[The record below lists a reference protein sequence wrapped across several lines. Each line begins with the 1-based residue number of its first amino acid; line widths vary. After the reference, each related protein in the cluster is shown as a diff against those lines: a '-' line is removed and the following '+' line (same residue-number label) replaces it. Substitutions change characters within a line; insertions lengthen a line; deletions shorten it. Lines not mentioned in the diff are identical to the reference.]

1 MLKIF
6 NSKIQY
12 SLIIFSTIVVI
23 FPITLFFCV
32 IFFDFI
38 KKNRFIFLRVFLS
51 CYLSFINTNK
61 FLESDLLGYS
71 ISYENSRLYGYIG
84 AISKEPLYFIFE
96 LIFSKLNLP
105 FSFFLFFITFSC
117 YMLLYK
123 AALNFADKNKFFD
136 ALFLILLITFSFNI
150 FNLSAHLV
158 RQFIAMSVFVFAV
171 SLQSRKKLIS
181 LSFIAFFFH
190 SSMVL
195 FIPLIYLKPL
205 HKKLTLNTTLLL
217 LFGTGFMLIV
227 GNYVLIILSNI
238 PFLDYVIN
246 RSINDSD
253 SFTTNESIGL
263 NGFLFLFF
271 TMFFNILCQLYY
283 RKKEENFLFFN
294 IISFIV
300 VFIIVAGTFNN
311 LLAYRYLFYLYLFL
325 PYLLFKLLLIFKNYQ
340 ILSIFKFLIIV
351 SLVFMFFFKI
361 KNGVWDFGPMQNI
374 LLIFY

>member
-1 MLKIF
+1 
-6 NSKIQY
+6 
-12 SLIIFSTIVVI
+12 
-23 FPITLFFCV
+23 
-32 IFFDFI
+32 
-38 KKNRFIFLRVFLS
+38 
-51 CYLSFINTNK
+51 
-61 FLESDLLGYS
+61 
-71 ISYENSRLYGYIG
+71 
-84 AISKEPLYFIFE
+84 
-96 LIFSKLNLP
+96 
-105 FSFFLFFITFSC
+105 
-117 YMLLYK
+117 MLLYK